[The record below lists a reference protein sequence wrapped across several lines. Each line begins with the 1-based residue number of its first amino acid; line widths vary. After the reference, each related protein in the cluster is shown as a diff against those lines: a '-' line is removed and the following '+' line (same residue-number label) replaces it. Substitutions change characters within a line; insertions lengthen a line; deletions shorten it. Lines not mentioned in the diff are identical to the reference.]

1 MMTTSERTALPHRPR
16 IRLSGLE
23 WKLYLTTLLA
33 GAYCLAWVGFAG
45 RVPRSSTRASVPA
58 GARDRFVWIS
68 DLPASD
74 RPTVALPP
82 GWIVAV
88 ASDVRM
94 VPVRKKADTRTRIR
108 TRTS

>member
-1 MMTTSERTALPHRPR
+1 MTTIERPALPHRPR

-33 GAYCLAWVGFAG
+33 GAYCLAWLGFAG

-58 GARDRFVWIS
+58 GNRDRFVWID
-68 DLPASD
+68 DLPAVD
-74 RPTVALPP
+74 RPMVALPP
-82 GWIVAV
+82 GWIVAG
-88 ASDVRM
+88 ASEVRT
-94 VPVRKKADTRTRIR
+94 VPVRGRADTRTRIR